1 MIYAN
6 RYVFLW
12 HFIMCFCGIMLRV
25 FVVTNWMRFENMES
39 KMVYTIRGK
48 CSVYYVSRVSVFF

>member
-6 RYVFLW
+6 HYVFLL

-25 FVVTNWMRFENMES
+25 FVVTN
-39 KMVYTIRGK
+39 
-48 CSVYYVSRVSVFF
+48 